1 MILPQNF
8 CEAFRLVP
16 RLNACWGVR
25 KDRHRCE
32 IESPAARDAELWP
45 NLAPGCKITGNRVQ
59 KSSRAAV
66 LVSLG
71 PAASR
76 DFSQRPKRLMTQRLQ
91 NLSIRAAVATALPAF
106 LLCLSACSTKIA
118 ETAPNLA
125 IPVTVAKAVQKT
137 VPINLTAIGTA
148 EAFSTVSIKS
158 QVNAILEQVHFKQGD
173 FVRKGD
179 LLFTLDAR
187 PFQSALAQSEANLA
201 RDQAQ
206 AELNQVQSVRYQ
218 KLYDAGVA
226 PKEQFDQVKATADS
240 QEALVHADEAAV
252 QSSKLQLQYCTIYS
266 PTDGRTGALQVY
278 PGNLV
283 KENDVPILVV
293 INQISPIFMD
303 FSVPE
308 QYLGVVKKY
317 MSGGRL
323 QIEATPYG
331 ETTSEV
337 GYLTFVDNNVDNTTG
352 TLKLK
357 GTFPNDDHRLWPG
370 QFSVVS
376 LRLAEEE
383 KAIVVPAQAVQ
394 TGQSGDFI
402 FVVKAD
408 QTVESQPVKV
418 ARQLEGESVISS
430 GIAPGDTVVT
440 DGQLRLIPG
449 IKVQVKAA
457 GTGS

>member
-1 MILPQNF
+1 MI
-8 CEAFRLVP
+8 RLLQKTSMRAVSTVA
-16 RLNACWGVR
+16 LSA
-25 KDRHRCE
+25 
-32 IESPAARDAELWP
+32 IL
-45 NLAPGCKITGNRVQ
+45 LA
-59 KSSRAAV
+59 
-66 LVSLG
+66 
-71 PAASR
+71 
-76 DFSQRPKRLMTQRLQ
+76 
-91 NLSIRAAVATALPAF
+91 
-106 LLCLSACSTKIA
+106 LSACSTKTA

-125 IPVTVAKAVQKT
+125 VPVTVAKAVQKT

-158 QVNAILEQVHFKQGD
+158 QVNAILEEVHFKQGD
-173 FVRKGD
+173 FVTKGE

-187 PFQSALAQSEANLA
+187 PFQSAMAQAEANLA

-206 AELNQVQSVRYQ
+206 AELNQVQAARYE
-218 KLYDAGVA
+218 KLYAAGVA
-226 PKEQFDQVKATADS
+226 PKEQYDQMRANADA
-240 QEALVHADEAAV
+240 QMALVHADQAAV
-252 QSSKLQLQYCTIYS
+252 QSAKLQVQYCTIYS

-278 PGNLV
+278 PGNVV

-293 INQISPIFMD
+293 INQISPIFVD

-308 QYLGVVKKY
+308 QYLGIVKKY

-331 ETTSEV
+331 ETASEV

-352 TLKLK
+352 TIKLK
-357 GTFPNDDHRLWPG
+357 GTFPNEDHRLWPG
-370 QFSVVS
+370 QFSTVS

-402 FVVKAD
+402 FVVKSD
-408 QTVESQPVKV
+408 DTVESRPVKV
-418 ARQLEGESVISS
+418 ARQLGGETVIAS
-430 GIAPGDTVVT
+430 GVAPGETVVT

-449 IKVQVKAA
+449 IKVQVKQASA
-457 GTGS
+457 GS

>member
-1 MILPQNF
+1 MISRENF
-8 CEAFRLVP
+8 YEAFRVVL
-16 RLNACWGVR
+16 RLNGCRGVR
-25 KDRHRCE
+25 NHPDRNG
-32 IESPAARDAELWP
+32 IETRAACTAELRL
-45 NLAPGCKITGNRVQ
+45 NLPSGCKINGNRVR
-59 KSSRAAV
+59 KFSETNV
-66 LVSLG
+66 LNSLG
-71 PAASR
+71 QADNR
-76 DFSQRPKRLMTQRLQ
+76 NFSQRPKRLMNQRLQ
-91 NLSIRAAVATALPAF
+91 KLSIHAALTMALPVT
-106 LLCLSACSTKIA
+106 LLWLSACSTKSA

-125 IPVTVAKAVQKT
+125 VPVTVAKAVQKT

-148 EAFSTVSIKS
+148 EAYSTVSIKS

-173 FVRKGD
+173 FVRQGD

-206 AELNQVQSVRYQ
+206 AELNQVQSARYE
-218 KLYDAGVA
+218 KLYAAGVA
-226 PKEQFDQVKATADS
+226 AKEQYDQMKATADA
-240 QEALVHADEAAV
+240 QEALVHADQAAV
-252 QSSKLQLQYCTIYS
+252 QSAKLQLQYCTIYS

-293 INQISPIFMD
+293 INQMSPIFVD

-331 ETTSEV
+331 ETASEV

-352 TLKLK
+352 TIKLK

-383 KAIVVPAQAVQ
+383 KAVVVPSQAVQ
-394 TGQSGDFI
+394 TGQTGDFI

-408 QTVESQPVKV
+408 QTVESRPVKV
-418 ARQLEGESVISS
+418 ARQLASESVISS
-430 GIAPGDTVVT
+430 GIAAGDTVVT

-457 GTGS
+457 SAGS

>member
-1 MILPQNF
+1 MTSLKTF
-8 CEAFRLVP
+8 LEAFRVGS
-16 RLNACWGVR
+16 RLNVCWGVR
-25 KDRHRCE
+25 KKSGLSR
-32 IESPAARDAELWP
+32 IELPTARTAETWP
-45 NLAPGCKITGNRVQ
+45 NLALGCKMNGNEVR
-59 KSSRAAV
+59 KS
-66 LVSLG
+66 
-71 PAASR
+71 PAANFLISLRQADRR
-76 DFSQRPKRLMTQRLQ
+76 DFSQRPERLMKPRFKMI
-91 NLSIRAAVATALPAF
+91 SMRATLPVVLPAI
-106 LLCLSACSTKIA
+106 LLCLSACSTKTA

-125 IPVTVAKAVQKT
+125 VPVTVAKAVQKT

-148 EAFSTVSIKS
+148 EAYSTVSIKS

-173 FVRKGD
+173 FVKKGD

-206 AELNQVQSVRYQ
+206 AELNQVQSARYQ

-226 PKEQFDQVKATADS
+226 PKEQYDQMKATADA
-240 QEALVHADEAAV
+240 QDALVHADQAAV
-252 QSSKLQLQYCTIYS
+252 QSAKLQLQYCTIYS

-293 INQISPIFMD
+293 INQMSPIFVD

-308 QYLGVVKKY
+308 QYLAVVKKY

-331 ETTSEV
+331 ETVSEV

-352 TLKLK
+352 TIKLK
-357 GTFPNDDHRLWPG
+357 GTFPNEDHRLWPG

-376 LRLAEEE
+376 LRLAEQE
-383 KAIVVPAQAVQ
+383 KAIVVPSQAVQ

-408 QTVESQPVKV
+408 QTVESRPIKV

-449 IKVQVKAA
+449 IKVQVKGPSA
-457 GTGS
+457 GG